1 MKRIYLLSIILILIF
16 TISVSAQIKPEKF
29 KPFIGQMKIIDTS
42 GPGLKSQSGD
52 ILLELKD
59 DENPDFETLM
69 ILRNAKGKLT
79 KVIENSALLM
89 GKDVLGVSGGNYPE
103 LSGNTLSINYSLGS
117 GSALSDISIVF
128 EKDKNGD
135 YLFKEYTSVTRKY
148 GKEDVSARQKITAAQ
163 TGKIFF
169 SEALTEEF
177 ILKKAKS
184 ANTKPGKNDY
194 QYEPAVSKISGTLT
208 EKMFYGAPNY
218 GETPEKDEKEM
229 VWILKLDYPVNVI
242 AAPDQPDPEMGDHT
256 IRGIKEIQIY
266 TLDKKINLSKYLNKK
281 ITVQG
286 PLMSAISGHHH
297 TEVLMEVKQIGR

>member
-1 MKRIYLLSIILILIF
+1 MKHIYSFPIILMLIS

-29 KPFIGQMKIIDTS
+29 KPFIGQQEIIDSS
-42 GPGLKSQSGD
+42 GPGLKSDSGD

-69 ILRNAKGKLT
+69 ILRNTKGKLT
-79 KVIENSALLM
+79 KTAENSELMM
-89 GKDVLGVSGGNYPE
+89 GKDLLGISGGNYPE
-103 LSGNTLSINYSLGS
+103 LSGNILSVDYTLGS
-117 GSALSDISIVF
+117 GSSQSDISIVF

-135 YLFKEYTSVTRKY
+135 YEFKEYTSVTRNY
-148 GKEDVSARQKITAAQ
+148 GKEDVSARQKIRAAQ
-163 TGKIFF
+163 TGEIFF
-169 SEALTEEF
+169 SEALSEEF

-184 ANTKPGKNDY
+184 ANTKTGKNDY

-218 GETPEKDEKEM
+218 GETPEKDEKET
-229 VWILKLDYPVNVI
+229 VLILKLDSPVNVL
-242 AAPDQPDPEMGDHT
+242 AEPDQPDSEMADHS
-256 IRGIKEIQIY
+256 IFGIMEIQIY

-297 TEVLMEVKQIGR
+297 TEVLMEVKQISR